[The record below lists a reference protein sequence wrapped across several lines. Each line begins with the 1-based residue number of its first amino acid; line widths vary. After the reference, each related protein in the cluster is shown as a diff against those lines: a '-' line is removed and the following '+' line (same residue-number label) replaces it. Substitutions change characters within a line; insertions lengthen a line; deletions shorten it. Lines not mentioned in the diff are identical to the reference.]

1 MTVTSG
7 ITVTRKMDI
16 YFNREKPGTP
26 ACLLKAVRRALDD
39 IKKEAPCVT
48 GLNIAEIAFLRNQQG
63 EISLRVYF
71 E

>member
-39 IKKEAPCVT
+39 IKKEEPCVT
-48 GLNIAEIAFLRNQQG
+48 GLNIAEISYLQNQQG
-63 EISLRVYF
+63 KIILWIYF